1 MEGNNVRD
9 GWLCPERVF
18 DGESVRTGVSLR
30 VEQGCVVEVAEDRA
44 QGRAVKGCLSLGFV
58 DLQVNG
64 GGGVLLNTD
73 PTVHGMTAIAAAHRQ
88 FGTVAIMPTVITDAP
103 EVMDAAADAAISAF
117 GQAGIMGLHIEG
129 PHIALAKR
137 GTHAAEHIRPLDTRT
152 MDVVHR
158 LRQAGVPVMITVAPE
173 AVTPEQISQLAAL
186 GAVVSLGH
194 TNASV
199 DQMIAAIGAGAR
211 CGTHLYNA
219 MSPMQGREPGAV
231 GAILNAGIPF
241 GIICDGHHV
250 DDAMIGL
257 ALRATKPGCA
267 FLVSDA
273 MATVGGPPEFDLYGQ
288 RIRVEGGRLI
298 NSDGNLAG
306 AHITQAQ
313 GVQRLV
319 NHVGVPL
326 EQALRMAI
334 RVPSLVMGLPILAT
348 LEGRRI
354 EDLIVIG
361 DDVSVNADLRGL

>member
-1 MEGNNVRD
+1 VRD

-103 EVMDAAADAAISAF
+103 EVLDAAADAAINAC

-158 LRQAGVPVMITVAPE
+158 LRHAGVPVMITVAPE

-219 MSPMQGREPGAV
+219 MSPMQG
-231 GAILNAGIPF
+231 
-241 GIICDGHHV
+241 HV

-257 ALRATKPGCA
+257 ALRATKPDCA

-273 MATVGGPPEFDLYGQ
+273 MATVGGPSEFDLYGQ
-288 RIRVEGGRLI
+288 TIRVEGGRLI

-313 GVQRLV
+313 GIQRLV

-334 RVPSLVMGLPILAT
+334 RVPSLVMGLPTLAT